1 MTEYYSFATEYG
13 MKDELFR
20 AIMSSDKPRVETLQ
34 KLSVTLTED
43 VKRTLVKGGGS
54 YFSNDPA
61 DKFWYQYLRDIE
73 RKDSK
78 SFIWMSRKFFEET
91 KAPLY
96 YSWVLEQRVI
106 SGRSLNNAMLACLL
120 ECYDF
125 KKLFEARIFRAIIEN
140 DNAELLSLCAERGR
154 LKKLRVCDEMIQYAT
169 EKGKRDCL
177 AWLLDFENRNFDLA
191 AERAKAEKK
200 AEREFNAAPNSMTAL
215 KAVWRFRKR
224 EDGTII
230 ITRYIGDRTEVSVP
244 ERIGKYPVTAIGK
257 YAFSPKEIYTTD
269 DIHECQ
275 STITK
280 ITLPN
285 GIQSIGKGAFFACG
299 NLTEMVIPDSVREI
313 NYGIFEWCTSL
324 RFVKLP
330 EGITEINP
338 QMFWFC
344 TALEKITIPR
354 SVVKIGNLAFFK
366 CDRLEEIVLPEGV
379 EEIGQQAFKNC
390 NSLKTVVLPA
400 SVRRIRNRHC
410 ENEPPRH
417 IFYDCLYVTAVVEP
431 KSYAE
436 KYCQRNEINFVYKES
451 V

>member
-1 MTEYYSFATEYG
+1 MTDYYSFATEYG

-200 AEREFNAAPNSMTAL
+200 AERELNASPTSIVMMKKTWGF
-215 KAVWRFRKR
+215 KKQ
-224 EDGTII
+224 EDGTLI
-230 ITRYIGDRTEVSVP
+230 ITSYKGASTEVAVPEAIGKSTVVAIGAGAFAGSSGLCGGRVTTYASYEQQKARRNITTVALPEGVNYIGTGAFADMTSLTDINIPESVTEIGDAAFYQCPALTSIVIP
-244 ERIGKYPVTAIGK
+244 KTTERIGEF
-257 YAFSPKEIYTTD
+257 AF
-269 DIHECQ
+269 
-275 STITK
+275 
-280 ITLPN
+280 
-285 GIQSIGKGAFFACG
+285 
-299 NLTEMVIPDSVREI
+299 R
-313 NYGIFEWCTSL
+313 
-324 RFVKLP
+324 
-330 EGITEINP
+330 
-338 QMFWFC
+338 
-344 TALEKITIPR
+344 
-354 SVVKIGNLAFFK
+354 K
-366 CDRLEEIVLPEGV
+366 CDRLTAIVERGSFAEEYCKENGV
-379 EEIGQQAFKNC
+379 KF
-390 NSLKTVVLPA
+390 
-400 SVRRIRNRHC
+400 R
-410 ENEPPRH
+410 
-417 IFYDCLYVTAVVEP
+417 
-431 KSYAE
+431 
-436 KYCQRNEINFVYKES
+436 YKEQ
-451 V
+451 